1 MEFKEGMVC
10 KKLRLDVFIVCQ
22 RSWNHR
28 SKDEEI
34 DFPGISSIY
43 PFITQ

>member
-10 KKLRLDVFIVCQ
+10 KKLNLNVCIVCQ
-22 RSWNHR
+22 RSWSHR
-28 SKDEEI
+28 RKDEEI

-43 PFITQ
+43 TFITQ